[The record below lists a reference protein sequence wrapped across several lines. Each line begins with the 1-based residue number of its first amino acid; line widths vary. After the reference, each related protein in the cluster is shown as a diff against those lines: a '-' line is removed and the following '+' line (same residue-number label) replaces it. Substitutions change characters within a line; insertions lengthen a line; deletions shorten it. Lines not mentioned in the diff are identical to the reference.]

1 MPDTIPVRWEPDR
14 TARLQSWPMPT
25 FLQALGRGFM
35 AKCPACGG
43 SRLFSGWLR
52 VVPSC
57 PVCTAP
63 VGAMRA
69 DDAPPYFTI
78 FIVGH
83 FVIAL
88 AVLLNMT
95 TQLSIVLQLAVFL
108 PFTAL
113 MSAALLRPV
122 KGATVGLMLRLG
134 MDSEPGDIA

>member
-1 MPDTIPVRWEPDR
+1 MPDTIPTRWQPDR
-14 TARLQSWPMPT
+14 TTSAQGWPMPD
-25 FLQALGRGFM
+25 FVHALGRGFM
-35 AKCPACGG
+35 GKCPACGK
-43 SRLFSGWLR
+43 SPLFRGWLR
-52 VVPSC
+52 VVETC

-63 VGAMRA
+63 VGSMRA

-88 AVLLNMT
+88 AVLINIE
-95 TQLSIVLQLAVFL
+95 TQLSIAMQLAIFL

-113 MSAALLRPV
+113 MSLSLLRPV

-134 MDSEPGDIA
+134 MDGEPGGIA